1 MSNLQSRDSF
11 GRDSMTEH
19 LLEDCQLTWESMP
32 LIMSFFRS
40 CSSLSKAGLR
50 KVDLGV
56 GTGFLFEAGEAGAA
70 PPPWELSPFIVS
82 NHVSSHEDVLGV
94 VLHDLM
100 TVF

>member
-1 MSNLQSRDSF
+1 
-11 GRDSMTEH
+11 
-19 LLEDCQLTWESMP
+19 MP
-32 LIMSFFRS
+32 FIMSFFRS

-82 NHVSSHEDVLGV
+82 THVSSHEDVWGV